1 MVIISAKELIN
12 PDQKYQINQ
21 LSSSSFGHET
31 INPIVEKSALN
42 GSIIGYIVM
51 DNIIVSSGFGQE
63 DTYNNNY
70 NYKTMYLNTFS
81 THENYRGQG
90 LCTKLINEFVKKYG
104 KTHVLYLTVRTEE
117 NNVNEPAIRCYEKN
131 NFLLLP
137 KVYRDHY
144 DGKNNAMIRFP
155 TFRKKIT
162 TKKKRKKRKKSR

>member
-90 LCTKLINEFVKKYG
+90 LCTKLINEFVKK
-104 KTHVLYLTVRTEE
+104 
-117 NNVNEPAIRCYEKN
+117 
-131 NFLLLP
+131 
-137 KVYRDHY
+137 
-144 DGKNNAMIRFP
+144 
-155 TFRKKIT
+155 
-162 TKKKRKKRKKSR
+162 